1 MKLYT
6 LNEKAMKMNTQS
18 LINLQV
24 SLDEL
29 VNAFKKL
36 PANEDGQHHHF
47 SVKFSVVNDFGKSC
61 EQDLLFQWDDVHKDW
76 ELNTKGHDLLITASS
91 R

>member
-1 MKLYT
+1 
-6 LNEKAMKMNTQS
+6 MKMNTQS
-18 LINLQV
+18 LINLQI

-29 VNAFKKL
+29 VDAFGKL
-36 PANEDGQHHHF
+36 PDNKDNQLHHF
-47 SVKFSVVNDFGKSC
+47 SVKFSVIDDFGKDC
-61 EQDLLFQWDDVHKDW
+61 EQDLLFQWNEANKDW

>member
-1 MKLYT
+1 
-6 LNEKAMKMNTQS
+6 MKMNTHP
-18 LINLQV
+18 LVNLEV

-29 VNAFKKL
+29 VSAFKQL
-36 PANEDGQHHHF
+36 PANEDGQQHHYAI
-47 SVKFSVVNDFGKSC
+47 KFPVTNDYGNAS
-61 EQDLLFQWDDVHKDW
+61 ERQLLFSWNQDFNDW

>member
-1 MKLYT
+1 MKI
-6 LNEKAMKMNTQS
+6 NTQS
-18 LINLQV
+18 LINIQV

-29 VNAFKKL
+29 VDAFRKL
-36 PANEDGQHHHF
+36 PDNKDNQHHHF
-47 SVKFSVVNDFGKSC
+47 SVKFSVLDDFGKSC
-61 EQDLLFQWDDVHKDW
+61 EQDLLFQWNEANKDW

>member
-1 MKLYT
+1 
-6 LNEKAMKMNTQS
+6 MKMNTQS

-36 PANEDGQHHHF
+36 PANDDCQHHHF
-47 SVKFSVVNDFGKSC
+47 SVKFPVVDDFGKSC
-61 EQDLLFQWDDVHKDW
+61 EQDLLFRWNDEQKDW
-76 ELNTKGHDLLITASS
+76 ELNTKGHDLLITASG